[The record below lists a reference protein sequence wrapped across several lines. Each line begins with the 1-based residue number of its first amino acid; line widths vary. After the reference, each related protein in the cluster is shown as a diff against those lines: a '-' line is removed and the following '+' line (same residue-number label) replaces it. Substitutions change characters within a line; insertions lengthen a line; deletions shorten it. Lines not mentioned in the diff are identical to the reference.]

1 VQRNEFAK
9 GRDAFLAAV
18 DNDASCVEA
27 VFNLG
32 LTYRRM
38 GLNEKAMECF
48 MKLHSVLR
56 HQPEVVC
63 QIANIHEEM
72 GSIDLSIEWYLQ
84 VHTAVPS
91 DGGILQKLGE
101 LFDRL
106 GDRQQAFQYF
116 SDVRDNLIAS
126 PFDAFH

>member
-1 VQRNEFAK
+1 
-9 GRDAFLAAV
+9 
-18 DNDASCVEA
+18 
-27 VFNLG
+27 
-32 LTYRRM
+32 
-38 GLNEKAMECF
+38 MECF

-72 GSIDLSIEWYLQ
+72 ASIDLSIEWYLQ

-91 DGGILQKLGE
+91 DGGILQKLGQ

-116 SDVRDNLIAS
+116 SDVRDNVSTLY
-126 PFDAFH
+126 AFHKFFVSYSRTATIRRIWM